1 MQTHASRMP
10 GLTFPI
16 NIVTK
21 VKQFS
26 KLLKQKEKKI
36 AVTLLA
42 AISLKDM
49 LMAALKAKSCP

>member
-1 MQTHASRMP
+1 MP

-26 KLLKQKEKKI
+26 KLLKKKEKKI